1 MTITDTLRRGGVG
14 PRARP
19 RAGADEPVEFRI
31 GVVASVTG
39 PFAAP
44 TKDTF
49 DGFNAWMKQRGL
61 GRKIVLQTLD
71 DETNPVNAANAFR
84 RLASDPQIALIYL
97 FINSNS
103 AMAAKSFASEFKVP
117 IITGG
122 GADVLGVPARSVDVQ
137 GRAVEPRL
145 HDRACPSTSKRKGYT
160 KVAHLYSTDTFGQYD
175 HTNLQKLAPQY
186 GYKLVAEES
195 FAIEDTSFN
204 AQLTR
209 IRAANPDLIYSSAS
223 ARAAILAFKQYKQL
237 GLTTPLV
244 VAGSAISEAFFNAI
258 GGPTAADGLMM
269 MTQRGS
275 LGDGLGGEAAKYHAE
290 LKEGLGGRTPV
301 FFNVFGFDVGLITA
315 AAVNAVRRL
324 APGHPRCTGEAEGP
338 AGNQWP
344 GDLHAAGPHRPGLA
358 FHRAR
363 EAGERQAGAGRLM
376 DATIFLQLLLP
387 GLTTGCVYALVAL
400 GFVLCANVSG
410 VVNFAQGEFV
420 MLGGMAA
427 AWLIGLD
434 VPFALAVL
442 AATAIGAMVGAAQE
456 FLTLAPV
463 RRQPHFIQITTT
475 VGFAVVLRGITLIV
489 AGKDALSLPGFSGDG
504 VIFCSVPSCRCR
516 AFGSGAQPCFCC
528 SAPSRSCATPASVAL
543 CAPARSICRRRG

>member
-1 MTITDTLRRGGVG
+1 MKCAKATPPATPLPQWEGEKPQHSPAHCGRGLGGGVTRRNSLLLSAASLALG
-14 PRARP
+14 RRVA
-19 RAGADEPVEFRI
+19 AADEPAEFRI

-49 DGFNAWMKQRGL
+49 DGFNAWMKQRSL

-122 GADVLGVPARSVDVQ
+122 GADVLGVPPDPWMFKVA
-137 GRAVEPRL
+137 
-145 HDRACPSTSKRKGYT
+145 PSNRDYMIALSEYIKRNGYT
-160 KVAHLYSTDTFGQYD
+160 KV
-175 HTNLQKLAPQY
+175 PQY

-223 ARAAILAFKQYKQL
+223 ARAAILAFKQYRQL
-237 GLTTPLV
+237 CLTTPLV

-258 GGPTAADGLMM
+258 GGPAAADGLMM

-275 LGDGLGGEAAKYHAE
+275 LGEGLGGEAATYHAE
-290 LKEGLGGRTPV
+290 LKEGLGGRAPV

-315 AAVNAVRRL
+315 AAVQQSDGSRQGIRDALEKLKDLPAINGPVTYT
-324 APGHPRCTGEAEGP
+324 PQDHTGQDSRSIA
-338 AGNQWP
+338 
-344 GDLHAAGPHRPGLA
+344 L
-358 FHRAR
+358 
-363 EAGERQAGAGRLM
+363 GRLENGK
-376 DATIFLQLLLP
+376 P
-387 GLTTGCVYALVAL
+387 
-400 GFVLCANVSG
+400 
-410 VVNFAQGEFV
+410 
-420 MLGGMAA
+420 
-427 AWLIGLD
+427 
-434 VPFALAVL
+434 VPA
-442 AATAIGAMVGAAQE
+442 
-456 FLTLAPV
+456 
-463 RRQPHFIQITTT
+463 
-475 VGFAVVLRGITLIV
+475 
-489 AGKDALSLPGFSGDG
+489 D
-504 VIFCSVPSCRCR
+504 
-516 AFGSGAQPCFCC
+516 
-528 SAPSRSCATPASVAL
+528 
-543 CAPARSICRRRG
+543 

>member
-1 MTITDTLRRGGVG
+1 VEVATRLRCVG
-14 PRARP
+14 ICL
-19 RAGADEPVEFRI
+19 GALACYCISLLAFGTSFAIAAEPAEFRI

-61 GRKIVLQTLD
+61 QGRKIVLQTLD

-122 GADVLGVPARSVDVQ
+122 GADVLGIPPDPWMFKVA
-137 GRAVEPRL
+137 
-145 HDRACPSTSKRKGYT
+145 PSNRDYMMALSEYIKRKGYT

-237 GLTTPLV
+237 GLTPPLV
-244 VAGSAISEAFFNAI
+244 VAGSAISETFFNAI
-258 GGPTAADGLMM
+258 GGPASADGLMM

-275 LGDGLGGEAAKYHAE
+275 LGDGLGGESAKYYAE
-290 LKEGLGGRTPV
+290 LKEGMGGRSPV

-315 AAVNAVRRL
+315 AAV
-324 APGHPRCTGEAEGP
+324 
-338 AGNQWP
+338 
-344 GDLHAAGPHRPGLA
+344 
-358 FHRAR
+358 
-363 EAGERQAGAGRLM
+363 
-376 DATIFLQLLLP
+376 
-387 GLTTGCVYALVAL
+387 
-400 GFVLCANVSG
+400 
-410 VVNFAQGEFV
+410 AQSDGS
-420 MLGGMAA
+420 
-427 AWLIGLD
+427 
-434 VPFALAVL
+434 
-442 AATAIGAMVGAAQE
+442 
-456 FLTLAPV
+456 
-463 RRQPHFIQITTT
+463 R
-475 VGFAVVLRGITLIV
+475 RGIR
-489 AGKDALSLPGFSGDG
+489 DALERLKDLPAINGPVTYTTQDHTGQD
-504 VIFCSVPSCRCR
+504 
-516 AFGSGAQPCFCC
+516 
-528 SAPSRSCATPASVAL
+528 
-543 CAPARSICRRRG
+543 ARSIALARLQNGKPVPAD

>member
-1 MTITDTLRRGGVG
+1 MGGLCRSEQEKTLMRMRLLTLCAAALLALGLG
-14 PRARP
+14 A
-19 RAGADEPVEFRI
+19 AGADEPVEFRI

-49 DGFNAWMKQRGL
+49 DGFNAWIKQRGL

-122 GADVLGVPARSVDVQ
+122 GADVLGVPPDPWMFKVA
-137 GRAVEPRL
+137 
-145 HDRACPSTSKRKGYT
+145 PSNRDYMIALSEYIKRNGYT

-175 HTNLQKLAPQY
+175 HTNLQTLAPQY
-186 GYKLVAEES
+186 RYKLVAEES

-223 ARAAILAFKQYKQL
+223 ARAAILAFKQYRQL

-258 GGPTAADGLMM
+258 GGPAAADGLMM

-275 LGDGLGGEAAKYHAE
+275 LGEGLGGEAATYHAE

-315 AAVNAVRRL
+315 AAVQQSDGSRQGIRDALEKLKDLPAINGPVTYT
-324 APGHPRCTGEAEGP
+324 PQDHTGQDSRSIA
-338 AGNQWP
+338 
-344 GDLHAAGPHRPGLA
+344 L
-358 FHRAR
+358 
-363 EAGERQAGAGRLM
+363 GRLENGK
-376 DATIFLQLLLP
+376 P
-387 GLTTGCVYALVAL
+387 
-400 GFVLCANVSG
+400 
-410 VVNFAQGEFV
+410 
-420 MLGGMAA
+420 
-427 AWLIGLD
+427 
-434 VPFALAVL
+434 VPA
-442 AATAIGAMVGAAQE
+442 
-456 FLTLAPV
+456 
-463 RRQPHFIQITTT
+463 
-475 VGFAVVLRGITLIV
+475 
-489 AGKDALSLPGFSGDG
+489 D
-504 VIFCSVPSCRCR
+504 
-516 AFGSGAQPCFCC
+516 
-528 SAPSRSCATPASVAL
+528 
-543 CAPARSICRRRG
+543 